1 MKAYVNFFD
10 ENGAR
15 ARANIKADD
24 IRDDELVVQFSP
36 SPDHW
41 KMGEF
46 EARSNCD
53 FLNRA
58 HVHAKKG
65 PQHVCQLEVEQV
77 GEFEYAI
84 VCKEHPE
91 FG

>member
-1 MKAYVNFFD
+1 VNYFESD
-10 ENGAR
+10 GAR
-15 ARANIKADD
+15 ARAKIKADD
-24 IRDDELVVQFSP
+24 IRDDEFVVQFSS
-36 SPDHW
+36 SPDDW

-46 EARSNCD
+46 EAQNNCD
-53 FLNRA
+53 ILNRSQ
-58 HVHAKKG
+58 VHAKNW
-65 PQHVCQLEVEQV
+65 PQHVCRLEVEQV